1 MSPSQSEIERTGQ
14 ALAEEA
20 WIDVIRRMDEVYT
33 ELVTSQETLETK
45 HRELAEAHQFTE
57 GILAAMTDVMVVCDA
72 LGYVKQVNRAMA
84 ELTGR
89 SETGLIGENLLNLIA
104 LPQQQPQLQQQ
115 LPPTQPEV
123 TDLDLNIFCQN
134 GNTVPVTWN
143 ISALFDGQHRY
154 SGFVAVGRPMG
165 ELKRAYAELKQAH
178 QALQSAQAQ
187 LIQAEKMASLGR
199 LVAGVAHELNN
210 PISFVMGNSYAMQ
223 RYAQKLQ
230 RYLTAVH
237 QQCHDHDLQLL
248 RQQLKI
254 DRLLADL
261 PSLTEGLLEGAQR
274 SSAIVDA
281 LKRFSAVETD
291 IQQPVNLAEC
301 IQQALHWVGQAM
313 PHRVAVQEVG
323 LAEACWVSGS
333 ANQLQQVLVNLIQNA
348 FDAVETV
355 AHPQLALTL
364 SQETEHAIF
373 TLADNGTGIAVTD
386 LAKIFDPFFTTKP
399 VGKGTGLGLS
409 ISYSIVEKHGG
420 QLIAGNRSEGGAYF
434 SLRLPRLQNR

>member
-1 MSPSQSEIERTGQ
+1 MSASQSEIERTGQ

-72 LGYVKQVNRAMA
+72 LGYVKQVNRAMT

-104 LPQQQPQLQQQ
+104 YPQQQPQLQQQ

-123 TDLDLNIFCQN
+123 SDLDLNIFCQN

-178 QALQSAQAQ
+178 QALQAAQAQ

-230 RYLTAVH
+230 RYLAAVH

-301 IQQALHWVGQAM
+301 IQQALHWVVQAM
-313 PHRVAVQEVG
+313 PHRVTVQEVG

-355 AHPQLALTL
+355 PHPQLELIL
-364 SQETEHAIF
+364 SQDTDQAVF
-373 TLADNGTGIAVTD
+373 TLADNGTGIAAAD

-420 QLIAGNRSEGGAYF
+420 QLTAGNRTEGGAYF
-434 SLRLPRLQNR
+434 SLRLPRLQN